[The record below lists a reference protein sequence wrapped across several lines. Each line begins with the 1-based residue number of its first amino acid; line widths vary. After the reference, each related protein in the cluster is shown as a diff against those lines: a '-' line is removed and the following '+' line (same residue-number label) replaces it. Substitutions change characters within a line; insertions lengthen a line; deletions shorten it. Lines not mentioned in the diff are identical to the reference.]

1 MAGASDTLREDAD
14 PPKGPGVS
22 CASGQPEKA
31 VPHLSE
37 RELLAWRG
45 MLEVHGRLM
54 PALDEELRQAVDL
67 SLSEFDV
74 LYQLWMQPGGR
85 LRMKHLAAVLLI
97 TPGGVTRIVSRLEA
111 EGLVRRVSRPGEQ
124 AVDAE
129 LTPKAVTRLARAMD
143 VHFAGVKTMFAAVLA
158 DDEAEILAA
167 LWSRIRAAPGRES

>member
-1 MAGASDTLREDAD
+1 MAGAPDALREDAD
-14 PPKGPGVS
+14 AAKGPGVS

-74 LYQLWMQPGGR
+74 LYQLWIQPGGR